1 MGKIYK
7 LSDKNGNVLYP
18 MTIGDAIAVDGATL
32 SKKITTEATQTARG
46 MMSAAD
52 KKKLDGIAE
61 GATANTGT
69 VTGVTI
75 KAGDGIKI
83 NDQSAITTSGERT
96 ISLADSGVDAS
107 TYTSVKVDKYGR
119 VTKGENPTTLK
130 GYGIEDAK
138 IVDGT
143 IILGA
148 NSITPL
154 SDGSNYVTLNGSQN
168 LTNKTYNG
176 FTLDKACAKDVDD
189 ATMSSSSTN
198 LPTSKAV
205 AAYVDSALVSVL
217 KYQGTVTSTSGL
229 PANHKVGHVYVVAE
243 AGTYAGQSCEV
254 GDYIICKTAGTTA
267 NNSHWDVINGENQV
281 SDNNPTLNWGTKS
294 TVATVDG
301 TNIHVTMPSNPA
313 ANKADKATTLAG
325 YGITDAKIVNGTITL
340 GNTSITPLTEQQ
352 DVSGKQ
358 DKINV
363 SGILKGNG
371 SGNVSAAAAG
381 TDYLKPV
388 TAVNTPTADT
398 SSVTQIISGVTQT
411 TSGQIT
417 VKKSAFTI
425 AKSVPSDAKFTDTTY
440 NDVTTSVHG
449 LMTPNMLTKLNGIE
463 EGATK
468 IVSTAVTNTEYNDST
483 ILSIITSG
491 VMNRV

>member
-18 MTIGDAIAVDGATL
+18 MTVGDAIAVDGATL
-32 SKKITTEATQTARG
+32 TKKITTEATQTARG

-52 KKKLDGIAE
+52 KKKLDGIAT
-61 GATANTGT
+61 GATANKGT

-75 KAGDGIKI
+75 KAGTGIAVD
-83 NDQSAITTSGERT
+83 NQTQITTSGERT
-96 ISLADSGVDAS
+96 ISLAASGVSAG
-107 TYTSVKVDKYGR
+107 TYKSVTVDTYGR
-119 VTKGENPTTLK
+119 VTNGSNPTTLG
-130 GYGIEDAK
+130 GYGITDAK

-143 IILGA
+143 ITLGA

-154 SDGSNYVTLNGSQN
+154 TDGSNYVTLNGKQA

-176 FTLDKACAKDVDD
+176 YTLAAACAKAVDET
-189 ATMSSSSTN
+189 TMSSSSTN

-205 AAYVDSALVSVL
+205 AAYVNGALVSVL
-217 KYQGTVTSTSGL
+217 KYQGTVTKTSGL
-229 PANHKVGHVYVVAE
+229 PATHKVGYVYVVAE
-243 AGTYAGQSCEV
+243 AGTYAGKSCEV
-254 GDYIICKTAGTTA
+254 GDYIICKTTGTTA
-267 NNSHWDVINGENQV
+267 SDADWDVVNGENQV
-281 SDNNPTLNWGTKS
+281 SDKNPTLSWSSRS

-301 TNIHVTMPSNPA
+301 TDIHVTMPSNPA

-340 GNTSITPLTEQQ
+340 GTATITPLTQHQ
-352 DVSGKQ
+352 DISGKQ
-358 DKINV
+358 DKITIK
-363 SGILKGNG
+363 GILKGTG
-371 SGNVSAAAAG
+371 TDVSTAVAG

-388 TAVNTPTADT
+388 TAVTTPTADT

-411 TSGQIT
+411 TLGQIT

-425 AKSVPSDAKFTDTTY
+425 AKSVPSNAKFTDTTY
-440 NDVTTSVHG
+440 NDVTTSSHG
-449 LMTPNMLTKLNGIE
+449 LMTPAMLTKLNGIE

-468 IVSTAVTNTEYNDST
+468 IVTTAVTSTEYNDSS
-483 ILSIITSG
+483 ILSIITG
-491 VMNRV
+491 A

>member
-32 SKKITTEATQTARG
+32 TKKITTEATQTARG

-52 KKKLDGIAE
+52 KKKLDGIAT
-61 GATANTGT
+61 GATANKGT

-75 KAGDGIKI
+75 KAGTGIAVD
-83 NDQSAITTSGERT
+83 NQTQITTSGERT
-96 ISLADSGVDAS
+96 ISLAASGVSAG
-107 TYTSVKVDKYGR
+107 TYKSVTVDTYGR
-119 VTKGENPTTLK
+119 VTNGSNPTTLG
-130 GYGIEDAK
+130 GYGITDAK

-143 IILGA
+143 ITLGG

-154 SDGSNYVTLNGSQN
+154 TGSNYVTLNGNQA

-176 FTLDKACAKDVDD
+176 YTLAAACAKGVDEN
-189 ATMSSSSTN
+189 AISSSTSTN

-205 AAYVDSALVSVL
+205 AAYVDGALVSVL
-217 KYQGTVTSTSGL
+217 KYQGTVNSTSGL
-229 PANHKVGHVYVVAE
+229 PATHKVGYVYVVAE

-254 GDYIICKTAGTTA
+254 GDYIICKTDGTTA
-267 NNSHWDVINGENQV
+267 NNAHWDVINGENQV
-281 SDNNPTLNWGTKS
+281 SDNNPTLSWSSRSK
-294 TVATVDG
+294 VATVDG
-301 TNIHVTMPSNPA
+301 TDIHVTMPSNPA

-340 GNTSITPLTEQQ
+340 GTATITPLTQHQ
-352 DVSGKQ
+352 NISGKQ
-358 DKINV
+358 DKITA
-363 SGILKGNG
+363 SGILKGKD
-371 SGNVSAAAAG
+371 SSVVAAEAG
-381 TDYLKPV
+381 KDYLAPV
-388 TAVNTPTADT
+388 NAVTTPTADT

-411 TSGQIT
+411 TTGQIT

-440 NDVTTSVHG
+440 NDVTTSIHG
-449 LMTPNMLTKLNGIE
+449 LMTPTMLTKLNGIE

-468 IVSTAVTNTEYNDST
+468 IVTTAVTSTEYNDSS
-483 ILSIITSG
+483 ILSIITG
-491 VMNRV
+491 A

>member
-7 LSDKNGNVLYP
+7 LTDKNGNVLYP
-18 MTIGDAIAVDGATL
+18 MTIGDAIAVEGATL
-32 SKKITTEATQTARG
+32 TKKITTEATQTARG

-52 KKKLDGIAE
+52 KKKLDGIAT
-61 GATANTGT
+61 GATANKGT

-75 KAGDGIKI
+75 KAGTGISVD
-83 NDQSAITTSGERT
+83 NQTQITTSGERT
-96 ISLADSGVDAS
+96 ISLAASGVSAG
-107 TYTSVKVDKYGR
+107 TYKSVTVDTYGR
-119 VTKGENPTTLK
+119 VTNGSNPTTLG
-130 GYGIEDAK
+130 GYGITDAK

-143 IILGA
+143 ITLGA

-154 SDGSNYVTLNGSQN
+154 TDGSNYVTLNGKQA

-176 FTLDKACAKDVDD
+176 YTLAAACAKAVDET
-189 ATMSSSSTN
+189 TMSSSSTN

-205 AAYVDSALVSVL
+205 AAYVNGALVSVL
-217 KYQGTVTSTSGL
+217 KYQGTVTKTSGL
-229 PANHKVGHVYVVAE
+229 PATHKVGYVYVVAE
-243 AGTYAGQSCEV
+243 AGTYAGKSCEV

-267 NNSHWDVINGENQV
+267 SDADWDVVNGENQV
-281 SDNNPTLNWGTKS
+281 RDNNPTLSWSSRS

-301 TNIHVTMPSNPA
+301 TDIHVTMPSNPA

-340 GNTSITPLTEQQ
+340 GTATITPLTQHQ
-352 DVSGKQ
+352 DISGKQ
-358 DKINV
+358 DKITA

-371 SGNVSAAAAG
+371 NGSVSAAVAG

-388 TAVNTPTADT
+388 TAVSTPTADT

-411 TSGQIT
+411 TLGQIT

-425 AKSVPSDAKFTDTTY
+425 AKSVPSNAKFTDTTY
-440 NDVTTSVHG
+440 NDVTTSVYG
-449 LMTPNMLTKLNGIE
+449 LMTPTMLTKLNGIE

-468 IVSTAVTNTEYNDST
+468 IVTTAVTSTEYNDSS
-483 ILSIITSG
+483 ILSIITG
-491 VMNRV
+491 A

>member
-32 SKKITTEATQTARG
+32 SKKIVTEATQTARG

-52 KKKLDGIAE
+52 KKKLDGIAT
-61 GATANTGT
+61 GATANKGT

-75 KAGDGIKI
+75 KAGTGIAVD
-83 NDQSAITTSGERT
+83 NQTQITTSGERT
-96 ISLADSGVDAS
+96 ISLATSGVSAG
-107 TYTSVKVDKYGR
+107 TYKSVTVDTYGR
-119 VTKGENPTTLK
+119 VTNGSNPTTLG
-130 GYGIEDAK
+130 GYGITDAK

-143 IILGA
+143 ITLGA

-154 SDGSNYVTLNGSQN
+154 TDGSNYVTLNGKQA

-176 FTLDKACAKDVDD
+176 YTLAAACAKAVDET
-189 ATMSSSSTN
+189 TMSSSSTN

-205 AAYVDSALVSVL
+205 ADYVNGALVSVL
-217 KYQGTVTSTSGL
+217 KYQGTVTKTAGL
-229 PANHKVGHVYVVAE
+229 PATHKVGYVYVVAE
-243 AGTYAGQSCEV
+243 AGTYAGKSCEV
-254 GDYIICKTAGTTA
+254 GDYIICKTTGTTA
-267 NNSHWDVINGENQV
+267 SDADWDVVNGENQV
-281 SDNNPTLNWGTKS
+281 SDKNPTLNWGAKS

-301 TNIHVTMPSNPA
+301 TDIHVTMPSNPA

-325 YGITDAKIVNGTITL
+325 YGITDAKIVDGTITL
-340 GNTSITPLTEQQ
+340 GTATITPLTRHQ
-352 DVSGKQ
+352 DISGKQ
-358 DKINV
+358 NKITA

-371 SGNVSAAAAG
+371 TGSVSAAVAG

-388 TAVNTPTADT
+388 TAVTTPTADT
-398 SSVTQIISGVTQT
+398 SSVTQIISGVTQG

-425 AKSVPSDAKFTDTTY
+425 AKSVPSNAKFTDTTY
-440 NDVTTSVHG
+440 NDVTTSAHG
-449 LMTPNMLTKLNGIE
+449 LMTPAMLTKLNGIE

-468 IVSTAVTNTEYNDST
+468 IVSTAVTSTEYNDSS
-483 ILSIITSG
+483 ILSIITG
-491 VMNRV
+491 A

>member
-52 KKKLDGIAE
+52 KKKLDEIAT
-61 GATANTGT
+61 GATANKGT
-69 VTGVTI
+69 VTSVKI
-75 KAGDGIKI
+75 KAGAGITV
-83 NDQSAITTSGERT
+83 NDQNPITTSGERT
-96 ISLADSGVDAS
+96 ISLATSGVAAG
-107 TYTSVKVDKYGR
+107 TYKSVKVDTYGR
-119 VTKGENPTTLK
+119 VTDASNPTTLD
-130 GYGIEDAK
+130 GYGITDAK
-138 IVDGT
+138 IVGNT
-143 IILGA
+143 ITLGG

-154 SDGSNYVTLNGSQN
+154 TGSNYVTLNDSQA

-176 FTLDKACAKDVDD
+176 YTLKAACAKAVDE

-229 PANHKVGHVYVVAE
+229 PANHKVGYVYVVAQ

-267 NNSHWDVINGENQV
+267 NNAHWDVINGENQV
-281 SDNNPTLNWGTKS
+281 SDGNPVLSWGVTSK
-294 TVATVDG
+294 VATVDG
-301 TNIHVTMPSNPA
+301 TDIHVTMPSNPA
-313 ANKADKATTLAG
+313 ANKADKGTTLKD

-340 GNTSITPLTEQQ
+340 GTETITPLTQHQ
-352 DVSGKQ
+352 DISGKQ
-358 DKINV
+358 NKITV
-363 SGILKGNG
+363 SGILKGDG
-371 SGNVSAAAAG
+371 TGNVSEAVAG
-381 TDYLKPV
+381 RDYLEPVPLV
-388 TAVNTPTADT
+388 TAPQITD
-398 SSVTQIISGVTQT
+398 SSTVTQIISGVTQDVK
-411 TSGQIT
+411 GDIT

-440 NDVTTSVHG
+440 NDVTTQDHG
-449 LMTPNMLTKLNGIE
+449 LMTPAMLTKLNGIE
-463 EGATK
+463 AGATK
-468 IVSTAVTNTEYNDST
+468 IVATAVTST
-483 ILSIITSG
+483 NYDDASILSIITK
-491 VMNRV
+491 V

>member
-7 LSDKNGNVLYP
+7 LSDKDGNVLYP
-18 MTIGDAIAVDGATL
+18 MTVGDAIAVDGATL
-32 SKKITTEATQTARG
+32 TKKITTEATQTARG

-52 KKKLDGIAE
+52 KKKLDGIAA
-61 GATANTGT
+61 GATANKGT

-75 KAGDGIKI
+75 KAGTGIAV
-83 NDQSAITTSGERT
+83 DSSAQITTSGERT
-96 ISLADSGVDAS
+96 ISLATSGVTKG
-107 TYTSVKVDKYGR
+107 TYKSVTVDEYGR
-119 VTKGENPTTLK
+119 VTSGSNPTTLG
-130 GYGIEDAK
+130 GYGITDAK

-143 IILGA
+143 IHLGGQ
-148 NSITPL
+148 SITPL
-154 SDGSNYVTLNGSQN
+154 TGANYVTLNGNQA

-176 FTLDKACAKDVDD
+176 YTLNNACAKDIDE

-229 PANHKVGHVYVVAE
+229 PATHKVGYVYVVAE

-267 NNSHWDVINGENQV
+267 NNAHWDVINGENQV
-281 SDNNPTLNWGTKS
+281 SDGNPTLSWGTTS

-301 TNIHVTMPSNPA
+301 TDIHVKMPANPA
-313 ANKADKATTLAG
+313 AGKADKETTLKG

-340 GNTSITPLTEQQ
+340 GANSITPLTKHQ
-352 DVSGKQ
+352 DISGKQ
-358 DKINV
+358 NKITA
-363 SGILKGNG
+363 SGILKGDG
-371 SGNVSAAAAG
+371 KGGVSAAEEDI
-381 TDYLKPV
+381 DYLTPVPPV
-388 TAVNTPTADT
+388 TAPQITD
-398 SSVTQIISGVTQT
+398 SESVTQIISGVTQET
-411 TSGQIT
+411 TGNIM

-440 NDVTTSVHG
+440 KDVSLSAHG
-449 LMTPNMLTKLNGIE
+449 LMTPGMLTKLNGIE
-463 EGATK
+463 AGATK
-468 IVSTAVTNTEYNDST
+468 IVATAVTTTNYDDDS
-483 ILSIITSG
+483 ILSIITK
-491 VMNRV
+491 V

>member
-32 SKKITTEATQTARG
+32 TKKITTEATQSARG

-52 KKKLDGIAE
+52 KTKLDGIAE

-75 KAGDGIKI
+75 KAGTGIVVD
-83 NDQSAITTSGERT
+83 NQTEITTSGERT
-96 ISLADSGVDAS
+96 VSLETSGVAAG
-107 TYTSVKVDKYGR
+107 TYKSVTVDTYGR
-119 VTKGENPTTLK
+119 VTNGSNPTTLA
-130 GYGIEDAK
+130 GYGITDAK

-143 IILGA
+143 ITLGA
-148 NSITPL
+148 NTITPL
-154 SDGSNYVTLNGSQN
+154 TDDSNYVTLNGNQA

-176 FTLDKACAKDVDD
+176 YTLAAACAKAVDE
-189 ATMSSSSTN
+189 ATMNTTSTN

-229 PANHKVGHVYVVAE
+229 PATHKVGYVYVVAE

-254 GDYIICKTAGTTA
+254 GDYIICKTAGSTA
-267 NNSHWDVINGENQV
+267 NNAHWDVINGENQV
-281 SDNNPTLNWGTKS
+281 SDGNPTLNWGTKS

-301 TNIHVTMPSNPA
+301 TDIHVTMPSNPA

-325 YGITDAKIVNGTITL
+325 YGITDAKIEEDGTIIL
-340 GNTSITPLTEQQ
+340 GNKSITPLTEFQ
-352 DVSGKQ
+352 DISGKQ

-371 SGNVSAAAAG
+371 SGNVSAAVAG

-388 TAVNTPTADT
+388 TAVSTPTADT
-398 SSVTQIISGVTQT
+398 SSVTQIISGVTQA

-449 LMTPNMLTKLNGIE
+449 LMTPEMLTKLNGIE
-463 EGATK
+463 DGATK
-468 IVSTAVTNTEYNDST
+468 IVATAVTPTEYNDAS
-483 ILSIITSG
+483 ILSIIT
-491 VMNRV
+491 NA

>member
-119 VTKGENPTTLK
+119 VTKGLNPTTLE

-154 SDGSNYVTLNGSQN
+154 SDGSNYVTLNGNQA
-168 LTNKTYNG
+168 LDNKTYNG
-176 FTLDKACAKDVDD
+176 YTLAAACAKGVDD
-189 ATMSSSSTN
+189 ATMRPLSTN

-205 AAYVDSALVSVL
+205 AAYVDGALVSVL

-229 PANHKVGHVYVVAE
+229 PATHKVGHVYVVAE
-243 AGTYAGQSCEV
+243 AGTYAGKSCEV

-301 TNIHVTMPSNPA
+301 TDIHVTMPSNPA

-325 YGITDAKIVNGTITL
+325 YGITDAKIVDGTITL
-340 GNTSITPLTEQQ
+340 GTATITPLTQHQ
-352 DVSGKQ
+352 DISGKQ
-358 DKINV
+358 DKITA

-371 SGNVSAAAAG
+371 NGSVSAAVAG

-425 AKSVPSDAKFTDTTY
+425 ATSVPSDAKFTDTTY
-440 NDVTTSVHG
+440 NDVTTSEHG
-449 LMTPNMLTKLNGIE
+449 LMTPEMLTKLNGIE

-468 IVSTAVTNTEYNDST
+468 IVATAVTSTEYNDSS
-483 ILSIITSG
+483 ILSIITG
-491 VMNRV
+491 A

>member
-32 SKKITTEATQTARG
+32 TKKITTEATQTARG
-46 MMSAAD
+46 MMSAED
-52 KKKLDGIAE
+52 KKKLDGIAT

-75 KAGDGIKI
+75 KAGTGIAVD
-83 NDQSAITTSGERT
+83 DQTEITTSGERT
-96 ISLADSGVDAS
+96 VSLAASGVAAG
-107 TYTSVKVDKYGR
+107 TYKSVTVDTYGR
-119 VTKGENPTTLK
+119 VTNGSNPTTLG
-130 GYGIEDAK
+130 GYGITDAK

-143 IILGA
+143 ITLGA

-154 SDGSNYVTLNGSQN
+154 TDDSNYVTLDGNQA

-176 FTLDKACAKDVDD
+176 YTLAEACAKAVDE

-205 AAYVDSALVSVL
+205 AAYVDGALVSVL
-217 KYQGTVTSTSGL
+217 KYQGTVTKTKGL
-229 PANHKVGHVYVVAE
+229 PATHKVGYVYVVAE
-243 AGTYAGQSCEV
+243 AGTYAGKSCEV
-254 GDYIICKTAGTTA
+254 GDYIICKTTGTTA
-267 NNSHWDVINGENQV
+267 SDADWDVVNGENQV
-281 SDNNPTLNWGTKS
+281 SDKNPTLSWSSRS

-301 TNIHVTMPSNPA
+301 TDIHVTMPSNPA

-325 YGITDAKIVNGTITL
+325 YGITDAKIVDGTITL
-340 GNTSITPLTEQQ
+340 GTATITPLTQHQ
-352 DVSGKQ
+352 DISGKQ
-358 DKINV
+358 DKITA

-371 SGNVSAAAAG
+371 NGSVSAAVAG

-388 TAVNTPTADT
+388 TAVNTPTT
-398 SSVTQIISGVTQT
+398 SSTPTQIISEVTQT

-417 VKKSAFTI
+417 VKKSSYTI
-425 AKSVPSDAKFTDTTY
+425 ATSVPSNAKFTDTTY

-449 LMTPNMLTKLNGIE
+449 LMTPAMLTKLNGIE

-468 IVSTAVTNTEYNDST
+468 IVSTAVTTTEYNDST
-483 ILSIITSG
+483 ILSIITG
-491 VMNRV
+491 IPPRV

>member
-119 VTKGENPTTLK
+119 VTKGSNPTTLK
-130 GYGIEDAK
+130 DYGIADAK

-143 IILGA
+143 IILGE

-154 SDGSNYVTLNGSQN
+154 SDGSNYVTLNGNQH

-176 FTLDKACAKDVDD
+176 YTLKNACAKDVDD
-189 ATMSSSSTN
+189 VTMRPLSTN

-205 AAYVDSALVSVL
+205 AAYVDGALVSVL

-229 PANHKVGHVYVVAE
+229 PATHKVGHVYVVAE

-301 TNIHVTMPSNPA
+301 TDIHVTMPSNPA

-371 SGNVSAAAAG
+371 SGNVSAAVAG

-468 IVSTAVTNTEYNDST
+468 IVSTAVTTTEYNDST
-483 ILSIITSG
+483 ILSIITG
-491 VMNRV
+491 VVNRV

>member
-32 SKKITTEATQTARG
+32 TKKITTEATQTTRG

-52 KKKLDGIAE
+52 KIKLDGISE
-61 GATANTGT
+61 GATNNTGT

-75 KAGDGIKI
+75 KAGTGIVVD
-83 NDQSAITTSGERT
+83 NQSEITTSGERT
-96 ISLADSGVDAS
+96 ISLGTSGVTAG
-107 TYTSVKVDKYGR
+107 TYKSVTVDTYGR
-119 VTKGENPTTLK
+119 VTNGSNPTTLA
-130 GYGIEDAK
+130 GYGITDAK

-143 IILGA
+143 ITLGA
-148 NSITPL
+148 KTITPL
-154 SDGSNYVTLNGSQN
+154 TNDSNYVTLNGKQS

-176 FTLDKACAKDVDD
+176 YTLAAACAKAVDET
-189 ATMSSSSTN
+189 TMSSSSTN

-205 AAYVDSALVSVL
+205 AAYVNGAMVSVL

-229 PANHKVGHVYVVAE
+229 PATHKVGYVYVVAE

-267 NNSHWDVINGENQV
+267 NNAHWDVINGENQV
-281 SDNNPTLNWGTKS
+281 SDGNPTLSWGTKS
-294 TVATVDG
+294 KVATVDG
-301 TNIHVTMPSNPA
+301 TDIHVTMPSNPA

-352 DVSGKQ
+352 DISGKQ
-358 DKINV
+358 DKITV

-371 SGNVSAAAAG
+371 SGSVSAAVAG

-388 TAVNTPTADT
+388 TAVSTPTADT
-398 SSVTQIISGVTQT
+398 SSVTQIISGVTQS

-417 VKKSAFTI
+417 VKKSSFTI

-440 NDVTTSVHG
+440 NNVTTSAHG
-449 LMTPNMLTKLNGIE
+449 LMTPEMLTKLNGIE
-463 EGATK
+463 DGATK
-468 IVSTAVTNTEYNDST
+468 IVATAVTSTEYNDST
-483 ILSIITSG
+483 ILSIITG
-491 VMNRV
+491 A